1 MKEVLDTRFFI
12 EHFYSTDKEMKRKT
26 VRKLKELIQRKEGL
40 LPTIVISETVRTICE
55 KVGREEAEIC
65 YDYIVH
71 SGLQIRELNA
81 MVAKQAG
88 LLKCQY
94 RSISMGDCV
103 IAATAIEN
111 HARIL
116 SDDPH
121 FDIIKEAKRVW
132 I

>member
-12 EHFYSTDKEMKRKT
+12 EHFYSTDNEIKRKT
-26 VRKLKELIQRKEGL
+26 VKKLKELIQRKEGL
-40 LPTIVISETVRTICE
+40 IPAIVISETIITVCE
-55 KVGREEAEIC
+55 KVGKDEAEIC
-65 YDYIVH
+65 YENIVNG
-71 SGLQIRELNA
+71 GLQIKGLSHEI
-81 MVAKQAG
+81 AKHAG

-94 RSISMGDCV
+94 RNISMGDCI

-121 FDIIKEAKRVW
+121 FDIIKVAKRAW